1 MSLLSTL
8 AKAAIGMAVAK
19 QVSKVIGG
27 SKGRKTVQQQGGGLT
42 DILGQLTKGKQQAG
56 SGGGLGDILGS
67 VLGGG
72 SSSQQSGGLG
82 DILGQL
88 TKKQGG
94 SAGGLQDIL
103 GQLTG
108 GGQQAPSINPSAQ
121 SGGNPLES
129 ILGGILGKTVGGGR
143 AQQQSGG
150 LGGLL
155 DALTKNSSA
164 PAQSNSDAGGL
175 GGLLNQ
181 AMNRFGEPEVK
192 PTPQQDQA
200 AGYLLSAMIQAA
212 KADGAIDEAEKEALF
227 KSMGDD
233 ISQEEANFL
242 NEQMVKPVDPEGL
255 AASLPAN
262 LRQQAYTMSLLVI
275 DLDSQKEAEYLHRFA
290 TALNLPHDSV
300 NAIHQQMGEPS
311 LYA

>member
-8 AKAAIGMAVAK
+8 AKAAVGMAVAK
-19 QVSKVIGG
+19 QVSKVLGG
-27 SKGRKTVQQQGGGLT
+27 SKGRKQAPQGGGLT
-42 DILGQLTKGKQQAG
+42 DILGQLTKGRKQAG
-56 SGGGLGDILGS
+56 AGGGLGDILGQ
-67 VLGGG
+67 VMGGG
-72 SSSQQSGGLG
+72 GAANQQSGGLG

-108 GGQQAPSINPSAQ
+108 GKQQAPTAQ
-121 SGGNPLES
+121 ASSNPLEG
-129 ILGGILGKTVGGGR
+129 ILGGILGKTVGGG
-143 AQQQSGG
+143 AAAQQSGG

-155 DALTKNSSA
+155 DALTKKSGG
-164 PAQSNSDAGGL
+164 AQASGAGGL

-181 AMNRFGEPEVK
+181 AMNRFGEPEQQ
-192 PTPQQDQA
+192 PTAEQDQA
-200 AGYLLSAMIQAA
+200 AGILLSAMIQAA

-242 NEQMVKPVDPEGL
+242 NEQMVRPIDPEGL
-255 AASLPAN
+255 AASIPPA

-290 TALNLPHDSV
+290 TALNLEHNAV
-300 NAIHQQMGEPS
+300 NAIHQQMGEPQ